1 MEIRIIDIEDLEIG
15 DEIAIACQSHFKYL
29 RVLSLPKENGKTHY
43 YTKKPLYKSV
53 RCSSRREEIIR
64 TNVWNG
70 KTYTNTRKEFEW
82 KFTPDDHNVT
92 LNQDLNYRDILLI
105 KRRSE
110 F

>member
-1 MEIRIIDIEDLEIG
+1 METRIINIEDLEIG

-29 RVLSLPKENGKTHY
+29 RVLSLPKENGRTHY

-53 RCSSRREEIIR
+53 RCSSRREEIIS
-64 TNVWNG
+64 TNVYNG
-70 KTYTNTRKEFEW
+70 KTYTRKELKW
-82 KFTPDDHNVT
+82 KFTPDDHNVK
-92 LNQDLNYRDILLI
+92 LNQDLNYRDILLV

>member
-1 MEIRIIDIEDLEIG
+1 METRIIDIEDLEIG

-29 RVLSLPKENGKTHY
+29 RVLSLPKENGRTNY

-53 RCSSRREEIIR
+53 RCSSRREEIIS
-64 TNVWNG
+64 TNVLWNG
-70 KTYTNTRKEFEW
+70 KTYTRKELKW
-82 KFTPDDHNVT
+82 KFTPDDHNVK
-92 LNQDLNYRDILLI
+92 LNQDLNYRDILLV